1 MIHHVISAAIVA
13 FVVGAVLILQN
24 KIEDLQTELTDLNK
38 KENELKTE
46 CVQFQA
52 KVEFM
57 EKSFDSLKASLDTIA
72 VHTKR
77 KEEQDSIHQ
86 KKLLEIEEKKLA
98 MQKKHLDTA
107 KKEIDLFKEY
117 IYFIKTSEESKQRD
131 KRGFFG

>member
-13 FVVGAVLILQN
+13 FVVGVVLILQN

-77 KEEQDSIHQ
+77 KEEQGKYITQYKYCIALISCPFVCFHIIQCQGHI
-86 KKLLEIEEKKLA
+86 KIWLFEKSVLCLRFHA
-98 MQKKHLDTA
+98 SM
-107 KKEIDLFKEY
+107 IFK
-117 IYFIKTSEESKQRD
+117 RLM
-131 KRGFFG
+131 

>member
-1 MIHHVISAAIVA
+1 M
-13 FVVGAVLILQN
+13 F
-24 KIEDLQTELTDLNK
+24 
-38 KENELKTE
+38 LKYIFYSYLLFL
-46 CVQFQA
+46 V
-52 KVEFM
+52 
-57 EKSFDSLKASLDTIA
+57 S
-72 VHTKR
+72 
-77 KEEQDSIHQ
+77 DSIHQ

>member
-77 KEEQDSIHQ
+77 KEEQGKYITQYKYCIASNQLPLCLLSHYPMSRAYQNFVIGEERTMPSIPR
-86 KKLLEIEEKKLA
+86 I
-98 MQKKHLDTA
+98 
-107 KKEIDLFKEY
+107 
-117 IYFIKTSEESKQRD
+117 
-131 KRGFFG
+131 

>member
-13 FVVGAVLILQN
+13 FVVGVVLILQN

-57 EKSFDSLKASLDTIA
+57 EKSFDSLKVSLDTIA

-77 KEEQDSIHQ
+77 KEEQDQYITQYKYCIALCFHIIQ
-86 KKLLEIEEKKLA
+86 CQGHIKIWLKEKSVLCLRFHA
-98 MQKKHLDTA
+98 SR
-107 KKEIDLFKEY
+107 IFKR
-117 IYFIKTSEESKQRD
+117 FM
-131 KRGFFG
+131 